1 MDRSGAGKRLDQLG
15 TLDRSSSIE
24 SGPAGRIAGRPA
36 RIWPWERSVG
46 RLPSQWCA
54 DPISDRSRSV
64 MDSEIQLI
72 SDGDG
77 LAVIGEPAAVERFLI
92 SEGLASKAVALPGLG
107 AVLSAGAATAQGAS
121 EAAANSGRWVKLT
134 KESAKLVKEHGLRE
148 NAKTGVRTG
157 VVKGAKGQIKSFVE
171 FSRAPGAVLT
181 NPALLGAWVS
191 SGIVGPEPNRLLT
204 AGDLMAGSVWGCAW
218 ILWPCLRRGEDTAG
232 IPGAVRPP
240 PQARAGAPSGVVL
253 RMVKSFMR
261 LWQPASRSHSFWAW
275 SRPRRSTRFP
285 CRVWICPNT
294 GSTIAL
300 RLA

>member
-1 MDRSGAGKRLDQLG
+1 
-15 TLDRSSSIE
+15 
-24 SGPAGRIAGRPA
+24 
-36 RIWPWERSVG
+36 V
-46 RLPSQWCA
+46 
-54 DPISDRSRSV
+54 
-64 MDSEIQLI
+64 
-72 SDGDG
+72 
-77 LAVIGEPAAVERFLI
+77 LAVIGYDALRYVHHRSDRIAF
-92 SEGLASKAVALPGLG
+92 AALPLLLAAHQLDEAFVWWGLQGHVSAGVGHVAMWIYLLFAFVVLPTYVPCAIRALEPPGRRRSALTAFAVMG
-107 AVLSAGAATAQGAS
+107 AVVSAALLTAMLRGPVTATLGHDHVSYGIHLHAGLLVVGAYVVATCGSALFSGYRRIALFGAL
-121 EAAANSGRWVKLT
+121 N
-134 KESAKLVKEHGLRE
+134 LVGIAILAR
-148 NAKTGVRTG
+148 
-157 VVKGAKGQIKSFVE
+157 
-171 FSRAPGAVLT
+171 
-181 NPALLGAWVS
+181 LGAWVS

>member
-1 MDRSGAGKRLDQLG
+1 VSERHSAWE
-15 TLDRSSSIE
+15 E
-24 SGPAGRIAGRPA
+24 SGTFEVASGVFRIP
-36 RIWPWERSVG
+36 
-46 RLPSQWCA
+46 LPLPNDGLHA
-54 DPISDRSRSV
+54 VNIYV
-64 MDSEIQLI
+64 LV
-72 SDGDG
+72 DGDE
-77 LAVIGEPAAVERFLI
+77 LVVIDSGWATQESRGHLN
-92 SEGLASKAVALPGLG
+92 EGLARLDFAVSDITQFLITHSHSDHLTQAVAVRSEYGTPISLGEGERYTLG
-107 AVLSAGAATAQGAS
+107 AITPERVRRPYAQFPKLLRAGA
-121 EAAANSGRWVKLT
+121 KD
-134 KESAKLVKEHGLRE
+134 
-148 NAKTGVRTG
+148 
-157 VVKGAKGQIKSFVE
+157 VVDA
-171 FSRAPGAVLT
+171 
-181 NPALLGAWVS
+181 LGAWVS